1 MSSTPLAPT
10 GAGPASAVGPACSA
24 SSRQHRTADPIS
36 RSSSSQ
42 SSHAS
47 LSGEANN
54 VANILGHA
62 ARLARLDPASF
73 PTVYNASAATFPDS
87 QLAMAPLLAQLIAM
101 VNDLGASVTF
111 LTSQVESLTSALA
124 ERSATPSPPATSNLE
139 ASLKDLS
146 SRVAALSSHRAT
158 QVAPQQPQAPPP
170 PATAAQAKPAQ
181 QKKKLATRLTSRTV
195 TTPDFPFLFQGKC
208 YGNPDTYAK
217 RHTDSPQAAILFA
230 SLHPQSEEAKLY
242 SERYPATSLFHT
254 GSHPG
259 FTVSD
264 PPQPQEQTWAQVTRK
279 GGKGK
284 KNATAA
290 QVAASSK
297 SSVPKGPPP
306 LPAAQRRFFAPRT
319 SPTFLND
326 SFIMTATLPDIMAAV
341 LKEANCSLPLS
352 LTASVNRNG
361 AVTLTA
367 NPYTPSSAYSPF
379 FDAMTKKLNQS
390 FPVGD
395 NSFQVFREAPTSVEL
410 LIHNLPLSILLDE
423 PTDLFPSLLESIS
436 NAIDVLIFGARFL
449 QSDPVK
455 RAEKRTTSV
464 VVAVDPLH
472 VSRFGESIRLFSG
485 ARMFAPAYSAS
496 KSTQCRKGGRFGH
509 SAPVCK
515 EEAQACPI
523 CTLLHHRSA
532 HRCANQS
539 CPKGA
544 FFKSIVGCCN
554 ASTSL
559 CIHCGGQHASFDGTC
574 PIRREILSALRP
586 PRDQDIPD
594 APDAGPSQTTP
605 QGPTVHPAVAAT
617 PPRHGSRFP
626 PASESTQ
633 PETVRIVR
641 SASAQSSLA
650 APLPPRNLFGA
661 GSTLFRASTGADW
674 SEPAPT
680 DVQMDL

>member
-1 MSSTPLAPT
+1 MSSTPLAST
-10 GAGPASAVGPACSA
+10 GAGPASAVGPARCA
-24 SSRQHRTADPIS
+24 PSRQDRSADPLS
-36 RSSSSQ
+36 RSSWSQ

-47 LSGEANN
+47 LSGEADN

-62 ARLARLDPASF
+62 ARRARLDPASF
-73 PTVYNASAATFPDS
+73 PTVYNASAPTFPDS
-87 QLAMAPLLAQLIAM
+87 HLAMAPLLAPLIPM

-111 LTSQVESLTSALA
+111 LTSQVESLTSAQA

-139 ASLKDLS
+139 ASLEDLS

-158 QVAPQQPQAPPP
+158 QVAPPLPQAPPP
-170 PATAAQAKPAQ
+170 PAPAVQAKPAQ
-181 QKKKLATRLTSRTV
+181 QKKKLATRHASRTV
-195 TTPDFPFLFQGKC
+195 AAPDFPFLFEGKL
-208 YGNPDTYAK
+208 YGNPHTYAK
-217 RHTDSPQAAILFA
+217 HHPDSPQAAILFT
-230 SLHPQSEEAKLY
+230 SRHPQSEEAKLH
-242 SERYPATSLFHT
+242 SERYTATSLFHT
-254 GSHPG
+254 SPPPG

-297 SSVPKGPPP
+297 STVPKGPPP

-319 SPTFLND
+319 SPTLPTD

-341 LKEANCSLPLS
+341 LKEANCYLPLS

-367 NPYTPSSAYSPF
+367 NPYTPSSAYTPF

-395 NSFQVFREAPTSVEL
+395 NPFQVFREAPTSVEL
-410 LIHNLPLSILLDE
+410 LIHNLPLSILPHE

-436 NAIDVLIFGARFL
+436 NAIDIPIFGARFL

-455 RAEKRTTSV
+455 GAEKRTTSV

-472 VSRFGESIRLFSG
+472 VSRFGESIWLFS
-485 ARMFAPAYSAS
+485 RSRTVAPAYSAS
-496 KSTQCRKGGRFGH
+496 KSTQCRKCWRFGH
-509 SAPVCK
+509 SAPLCK
-515 EEAQACPI
+515 EAAQACPI

-539 CPKGA
+539 CPKGG
-544 FFKSIVGCCN
+544 FEKSVVACCN
-554 ASTSL
+554 ASPPL
-559 CIHCGGQHASFDGTC
+559 CINCGGQHASFNGTC
-574 PIRREILSALRP
+574 PISREVLSALRP

-605 QGPTVHPAVAAT
+605 QGPTIHPAVPAT
-617 PPRHGSRFP
+617 PARHGHRFP
-626 PASESTQ
+626 PTSEYTQ
-633 PETVRIVR
+633 PETVRIVH
-641 SASAQSSLA
+641 SVSAQSSLA
-650 APLPPRNLFGA
+650 APLPRRTLFGA
-661 GSTLFRASTGADW
+661 GSTLF
-674 SEPAPT
+674 
-680 DVQMDL
+680 

>member
-1 MSSTPLAPT
+1 MSSTPLAST

-24 SSRQHRTADPIS
+24 SSRQDRRADPIS

-47 LSGEANN
+47 VSGEADN

-62 ARLARLDPASF
+62 ARLARLDQASF
-73 PTVYNASAATFPDS
+73 PTVYNTSAATFPDS

-111 LTSQVESLTSALA
+111 LTSQVESLTSAHA
-124 ERSATPSPPATSNLE
+124 ERSATPLPPATSNLE

-158 QVAPQQPQAPPP
+158 QVAPPLPQAPPP
-170 PATAAQAKPAQ
+170 PTPAVQAKPAQ
-181 QKKKLATRLTSRTV
+181 QKKKLTTRRTSRTV
-195 TTPDFPFLFQGKC
+195 AAPDFPFLFKGKW

-217 RHTDSPQAAILFA
+217 RPPDSPQAAILFA
-230 SLHPQSEEAKLY
+230 SHHPQSEEAKLY

-254 GSHPG
+254 GPPPS

-264 PPQPQEQTWAQVTRK
+264 PPQPQEETWAQVTRK
-279 GGKGK
+279 GGKSK

-306 LPAAQRRFFAPRT
+306 LPAAQRRFFAPHST
-319 SPTFLND
+319 PTLPND

-341 LKEANCSLPLS
+341 LKEANFSLPLS

-367 NPYTPSSAYSPF
+367 NHYTMSSADSAF

-395 NSFQVFREAPTSVEL
+395 NPFQVVRKAPTSVEL
-410 LIHNLPLSILLDE
+410 LIHNLPLSILPHE
-423 PTDLFPSLLESIS
+423 PTDLFPSLLGSIS
-436 NAIDVLIFGARFL
+436 NAIEVPIFGARFL
-449 QSDPVK
+449 QSDLVK
-455 RAEKRTTSV
+455 RAEKGTSLV
-464 VVAVDPLH
+464 VVAVDPVH
-472 VSRFGESIRLFSG
+472 VSRFVEYINLFSR
-485 ARMFAPAYSAS
+485 ARTVAPAYSAS
-496 KSTQCRKGGRFGH
+496 KSTQCRKCWRFGH
-509 SAPVCK
+509 SAPLCK
-515 EEAQACPI
+515 EQAQACPI

-539 CPKGA
+539 CPKGGLE
-544 FFKSIVGCCN
+544 KSVVGCCK
-554 ASTSL
+554 ASPPL
-559 CIHCGGQHASFDGTC
+559 CINCGGQHASFDGTC
-574 PIRREILSALRP
+574 PIRRQILSALRH
-586 PRDQDIPD
+586 PRDQNIPN
-594 APDAGPSQTTP
+594 APDAGRPQTTT
-605 QGPTVHPAVAAT
+605 QGPTARPTMPATAA
-617 PPRHGSRFP
+617 RHGPRFP
-626 PASESTQ
+626 PGSESTQ
-633 PETVRIVR
+633 PETVKLVR
-641 SASAQSSLA
+641 SASAEPNLA
-650 APLPPRNLFGA
+650 APLPGMNLFGA
-661 GSTLFRASTGADW
+661 GSTLFRASTGANW

-680 DVQMDL
+680 DYNMEL

>member
-1 MSSTPLAPT
+1 MSATPLAST
-10 GAGPASAVGPACSA
+10 GEGPASGVGPARSA
-24 SSRQHRTADPIS
+24 ASRQDPRADPIS

-47 LSGEANN
+47 LSGEADN

-62 ARLARLDPASF
+62 ARLAPLDPASF
-73 PTVYNASAATFPDS
+73 PTVYNASAATFPDN

-111 LTSQVESLTSALA
+111 LTLQVESLTSAQA

-158 QVAPQQPQAPPP
+158 QVARQQPQAPPP
-170 PATAAQAKPAQ
+170 PAPAAQAKPAQ
-181 QKKKLATRLTSRTV
+181 QKKKLATHLTSRTV
-195 TTPDFPFLFQGKC
+195 AAPDFPFLFEGKW
-208 YGNPDTYAK
+208 YGNPDIYAK
-217 RHTDSPQAAILFA
+217 RQPDSPQAAILFA
-230 SLHPQSEEAKLY
+230 SRYPQSEEAKLY
-242 SERYPATSLFHT
+242 SERYPATSLLHT
-254 GSHPG
+254 GPPPS

-264 PPQPQEQTWAQVTRK
+264 HPQSQEQTWAQVTRK
-279 GGKGK
+279 GSKDK
-284 KNATAA
+284 KNATTA

-297 SSVPKGPPP
+297 SSVPKGPQP
-306 LPAAQRRFFAPRT
+306 LPAAQRHFFAPRT
-319 SPTFLND
+319 SPTLPHD

-352 LTASVNRNG
+352 LTASVNRNV

-395 NSFQVFREAPTSVEL
+395 NPFQVFTEAPTSVQL
-410 LIHNLPLSILLDE
+410 LIHNLPLSILQHE
-423 PTDLFPSLLESIS
+423 STDLFPSLLESIS
-436 NAIDVLIFGARFL
+436 NAIDVPILGARFL

-464 VVAVDPLH
+464 VVAVNPLH
-472 VSRFGESIRLFSG
+472 VSRFGESIRLFSR
-485 ARMFAPAYSAS
+485 ARTVAPAYSAS
-496 KSTQCRKGGRFGH
+496 KFTQCRKCWRFGP
-509 SAPVCK
+509 SAPLCK
-515 EEAQACPI
+515 EEAPACLI

-532 HRCANQS
+532 HRCANKG
-539 CPKGA
+539 CPKGG
-544 FFKSIVGCCN
+544 FERSVVGCCN
-554 ASTSL
+554 ASPPL
-559 CIHCGGQHASFDGTC
+559 CVKCGGQHDSFAGSC

-594 APDAGPSQTTP
+594 APDVGPPQTTP
-605 QGPTVHPAVAAT
+605 QGPTVHPTVPAT
-617 PPRHGSRFP
+617 PARHGPCFP
-626 PASESTQ
+626 SASESTD
-633 PETVRIVR
+633 PETVKFFR
-641 SASAQSSLA
+641 SSSAQSNLA

-661 GSTLFRASTGADW
+661 GSTLFRASTCADW
-674 SEPAPT
+674 SEPAST
-680 DVQMDL
+680 DIHMDL